1 MSLLAQ
7 LLIPHIA
14 IAGMDFGDVRRKPNF
29 AGKVAVAAA
38 LTVMCILVL
47 KQSPGFGGTSV
58 VCANFSPTATGLCLC
73 HLRMSWHC
81 HDSSLRLNF
90 NVIIQVPH
98 GTLICWFHDK
108 KCQ

>member
-7 LLIPHIA
+7 LLIRPIA

-58 VCANFSPTATGLCLC
+58 VCANFSPTATGLCHHHLR
-73 HLRMSWHC
+73 LRMSWHC
-81 HDSSLRLNF
+81 HDFFS
-90 NVIIQVPH
+90 PA
-98 GTLICWFHDK
+98 
-108 KCQ
+108 